1 MSIKRGPIPADTFT
15 IISNAWLR
23 DPMISWKAKGL
34 LAYIASHAAGYRLT
48 TDQIIAEGRDG
59 RDAVRAGLAE
69 LEAAGYLRRVEVRDE
84 RGQLAGIDHELVEP
98 DRKPVAGKPGAGS
111 DQAEQGVSAAQSSAG
126 KPGHGDLSSKKTKKT
141 SSEEDADAS
150 PEPEEKPEN
159 AGDIVAAFVDY
170 CAAQSVKLPR
180 QVIARYGRE
189 IKIILDDKFPPNLI
203 KHALNLMLQRGKHT
217 HPALLPSFVV
227 EVQGQSRPVSAPPA
241 ASRPGYQTAAE
252 KAEQE
257 RQRQRAIAEIAD
269 RLADEWQVDPTDY
282 LRNKQVT
289 ETATRIYEDKAGQ
302 IHGDQ
307 STTCSATGYS
317 GTNSQAIVDAEWTE
331 VGPRREVT
339 AG

>member
-1 MSIKRGPIPADTFT
+1 MSIKVMQWVWDHSKST
-15 IISNAWLR
+15 NAGRLV
-23 DPMISWKAKGL
+23 L
-34 LAYIASHAAGYRLT
+34 LAIADNAADDGTHAYPT
-48 TDQIIAEGRDG
+48 
-59 RDAVRAGLAE
+59 VAE
-69 LEAAGYLRRVEVRDE
+69 LQRKTRLSE
-84 RGQLAGIDHELVEP
+84 RGVQEAVAKLIEGGELKREIWGAPGERRSNMYSIIMTPAESAPPQNLHPDDAESAPSPPQILRGNRPSEP
-98 DRKPVAGKPGAGS
+98 S
-111 DQAEQGVSAAQSSAG
+111 DNRPPSRG
-126 KPGHGDLSSKKTKKT
+126 
-141 SSEEDADAS
+141 DADAS

-170 CAAQSVKLPR
+170 CTAQSVKLPR

-189 IKIILDDKFPPNLI
+189 IKSLLDDKFSPNLI
-203 KHALNLMLQRGKHT
+203 KHALNLMLQRSKHT

-269 RLADEWQVDPTDY
+269 RLAEEWQVDPTDY

-289 ETATRIYEDKAGQ
+289 ETATRIYEDRVRQ

-317 GTNSQAIVDAEWTE
+317 GTNGQVIVDAEWTE
-331 VGPRREVT
+331 TGPHREVA